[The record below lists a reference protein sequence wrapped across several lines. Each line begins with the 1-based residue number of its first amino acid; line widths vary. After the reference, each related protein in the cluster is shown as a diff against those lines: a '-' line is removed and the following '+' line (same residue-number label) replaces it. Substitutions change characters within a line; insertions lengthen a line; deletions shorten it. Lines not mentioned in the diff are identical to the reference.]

1 MNNFYTAKAK
11 FILFFQHLFLP
22 TRIITSCILP
32 NAKANEN
39 AGRDNFPAPLRVC
52 IIRRFG
58 FKTNFLTF
66 LIFANISLVA
76 QIPNFPTIE
85 NPNPNT
91 IPNSIF
97 QPPQIGMQNSNNRNL
112 PNQNLSKPID
122 DKIRKQNEALI
133 QETQKEINAQIKQ
146 QNQKRIIEQLGNDYE
161 KMYTLNSLSE
171 KTGTKAYYTAF
182 ENLSKLNPENYSI
195 ANATFLV
202 ENAFYNN
209 DKYFQNTFQNYI
221 QKSTKI
227 IRSEISK
234 KKINYDDNASK
245 NIEIFKYFSQD
256 TKQNG
261 QVVHKAM
268 KYDFDD
274 YFGVKDYSKMFV
286 SKLMRTNSGQCH
298 SMPLLYLIL
307 AEQLGAKA
315 SLVMSPNHSYI
326 RFVDSDGEQQ
336 SIELTNGMFSTD
348 TFVLNSGAIK
358 SEGLQ
363 SGIYMKNLS
372 EKELLSQTFVDL
384 ASGYI
389 HKFGYDEFVAK
400 VLEKA
405 LELNPNNV
413 NASAWK
419 SNTDQTRLLQVCKRL
434 GINPKNEQDFENM
447 KTNPHLVGQMLEIKR
462 GHEKIEKAGYST
474 MTAEEYSS
482 WLGSLKKAENKQ
494 KSEEIAE
501 RLKALELQRQKEAM
515 KKPAPKIVLPKKEA
529 PKLYRIPKE
538 YL

>member
-1 MNNFYTAKAK
+1 M
-11 FILFFQHLFLP
+11 
-22 TRIITSCILP
+22 
-32 NAKANEN
+32 
-39 AGRDNFPAPLRVC
+39 
-52 IIRRFG
+52 
-58 FKTNFLTF
+58 
-66 LIFANISLVA
+66 NISLFA
-76 QIPNFPTIE
+76 QIPNLPTME
-85 NPNPNT
+85 NPNP
-91 IPNSIF
+91 ISLYE
-97 QPPQIGMQNSNNRNL
+97 PPKIGIQNSNDRIL
-112 PNQNLSKPID
+112 TNQNFSKPID
-122 DKIRKQNEALI
+122 DKLRKQNEALI
-133 QETQKEINAQIKQ
+133 QETQREINAQIKQ
-146 QNQKRIIEQLGNDYE
+146 QNQKKILEQLGNDYT
-161 KMYTLNSLSE
+161 KIYSLNSFADNAQ
-171 KTGTKAYYTAF
+171 TKAYYSAF

-195 ANATFLV
+195 ADATFLV

-209 DKYFQNTFQNYI
+209 DKNFQNTFQNYI
-221 QKSTKI
+221 QKATKI
-227 IRSEISK
+227 IRSEITK
-234 KKINYDDNASK
+234 KKIDDDDSPSK
-245 NIEIFKYFSQD
+245 NVEIFKYFSQD

-274 YFGVKDYSKMFV
+274 YFGTKDYSKMFV
-286 SKLMRTNSGQCH
+286 SKLMKTNSGQCH

-315 SLVMSPNHSYI
+315 NLVMSPNHSYI
-326 RFVDSDGEQQ
+326 RFEDSDGEMQ

-348 TFVLNSGAIK
+348 TFVLNSGYIK

-419 SNTDQTRLLQVCKRL
+419 SNTDQTRFLQATKRL
-434 GINPKNEQDFENM
+434 GLNPQNTEDFENI
-447 KTNPHLVGQMLEIKR
+447 KKNPHLVGQMLEIKH

-474 MTAEEYSS
+474 MTSEEYST
-482 WLGSLKKAENKQ
+482 WLGSLQKGENKQ
-494 KSEEIAE
+494 KNKEIAE
-501 RLKALELQRQKEAM
+501 RLRALELQRQKEA
-515 KKPAPKIVLPKKEA
+515 KKNPVPKTIQPKKEA
-529 PKLYRIPKE
+529 PKTYTIPKE

>member
-1 MNNFYTAKAK
+1 M
-11 FILFFQHLFLP
+11 
-22 TRIITSCILP
+22 
-32 NAKANEN
+32 
-39 AGRDNFPAPLRVC
+39 
-52 IIRRFG
+52 
-58 FKTNFLTF
+58 TF
-66 LIFANISLVA
+66 AIFVNISLFA
-76 QIPNFPTIE
+76 QIPNLPTME
-85 NPNPNT
+85 NPNP
-91 IPNSIF
+91 ISLYE
-97 QPPQIGMQNSNNRNL
+97 PPKIGIQNSNDRIL
-112 PNQNLSKPID
+112 TNQNFSKPID
-122 DKIRKQNEALI
+122 DKLRKQNEALI
-133 QETQKEINAQIKQ
+133 QETQREINAQIKQ
-146 QNQKRIIEQLGNDYE
+146 QNQKKILEQLGNDYT
-161 KMYTLNSLSE
+161 KIYSLNSFADNAQ
-171 KTGTKAYYTAF
+171 TKAYYSAF

-195 ANATFLV
+195 ADATFLV

-209 DKYFQNTFQNYI
+209 DKNFQNTFQNYI
-221 QKSTKI
+221 QKATKI
-227 IRSEISK
+227 IRSEITK
-234 KKINYDDNASK
+234 KKIDDDDSPSK
-245 NIEIFKYFSQD
+245 NVEIFKYFSQD

-274 YFGVKDYSKMFV
+274 YFGTKDYSKMFV
-286 SKLMRTNSGQCH
+286 SKLMKTNSGQCH

-315 SLVMSPNHSYI
+315 NLVMSPNHSYI
-326 RFVDSDGEQQ
+326 RFEDSDGEMQ

-348 TFVLNSGAIK
+348 TFVLNSGYIK

-419 SNTDQTRLLQVCKRL
+419 SNTDQTRFLQATKRL
-434 GINPKNEQDFENM
+434 GLNPQNTEDFENI
-447 KTNPHLVGQMLEIKR
+447 KKNPHLVGQMLEIKH

-474 MTAEEYSS
+474 MTSEEYST
-482 WLGSLKKAENKQ
+482 WLGSLQKGENKQ
-494 KSEEIAE
+494 KNKEIAE
-501 RLKALELQRQKEAM
+501 RLRALELQRQKEA
-515 KKPAPKIVLPKKEA
+515 KKNPVPKTIQPKKEA
-529 PKLYRIPKE
+529 PKTYTIPKE

>member
-1 MNNFYTAKAK
+1 MNSF
-11 FILFFQHLFLP
+11 LF
-22 TRIITSCILP
+22 
-32 NAKANEN
+32 
-39 AGRDNFPAPLRVC
+39 
-52 IIRRFG
+52 
-58 FKTNFLTF
+58 
-66 LIFANISLVA
+66 A
-76 QIPNFPTIE
+76 QIPNLPTIE
-85 NPNPNT
+85 NSNP
-91 IPNSIF
+91 SSLF
-97 QPPQIGMQNSNNRNL
+97 EQPKIGMQNSIPNSNIL
-112 PNQNLSKPID
+112 TNQNFSKPID
-122 DKIRKQNEALI
+122 DKLRKQNEALI
-133 QETQKEINAQIKQ
+133 KETQREINAQIKQ
-146 QNQKRIIEQLGNDYE
+146 QNQKKILEQLGNDYE
-161 KMYTLNSLSE
+161 KTYSLSSFSDNAE
-171 KTGTKAYYTAF
+171 TKAYYSAF
-182 ENLSKLNPENYSI
+182 ENLSKLNHENYSI
-195 ANATFLV
+195 ADATFLV

-209 DKYFQNTFQNYI
+209 DKNFQNTFQNYI
-221 QKSTKI
+221 QKATKI
-227 IRSEISK
+227 IRSEITK
-234 KKINYDDNASK
+234 KKIADDDSPSINV
-245 NIEIFKYFSQD
+245 EIFKYFSQD

-274 YFGVKDYSKMFV
+274 YFGTKDYSKMFV

-315 SLVMSPNHSYI
+315 YLVMSPNHSYI
-326 RFVDSDGEQQ
+326 RFEDSDGEMQ

-348 TFVLNSGAIK
+348 TFVLNSGYIK

-419 SNTDQTRLLQVCKRL
+419 SNTDQTRFVQACKRL
-434 GINPKNEQDFENM
+434 GMNPQNEEDFENM
-447 KTNPHLVGQMLEIKR
+447 KRNPHLVGQMLEIKS

-482 WLGSLKKAENKQ
+482 WLGSLQKGENKQ
-494 KSEEIAE
+494 KNEEIGE
-501 RLKALELQRQKEAM
+501 RLKALELQRKKEAL
-515 KKPAPKIVLPKKEA
+515 KKPAPKTIQPKKEA
-529 PKLYRIPKE
+529 PKTYVIPKE

>member
-1 MNNFYTAKAK
+1 
-11 FILFFQHLFLP
+11 
-22 TRIITSCILP
+22 
-32 NAKANEN
+32 
-39 AGRDNFPAPLRVC
+39 V
-52 IIRRFG
+52 
-58 FKTNFLTF
+58 
-66 LIFANISLVA
+66 NISLFA
-76 QIPNFPTIE
+76 QIPNLPTME
-85 NPNPNT
+85 NPNP
-91 IPNSIF
+91 ISLYE
-97 QPPQIGMQNSNNRNL
+97 PPKIGIQNSNDRIL
-112 PNQNLSKPID
+112 TNQNFSKPID
-122 DKIRKQNEALI
+122 DKLRKQNEALI
-133 QETQKEINAQIKQ
+133 QETQREINAQIKQ
-146 QNQKRIIEQLGNDYE
+146 QNQKKILEQLGNDYT
-161 KMYTLNSLSE
+161 KIYSLNSFADNAQ
-171 KTGTKAYYTAF
+171 TKAYYSAF

-195 ANATFLV
+195 ADATFLV

-209 DKYFQNTFQNYI
+209 DKNFQNTFQNYI
-221 QKSTKI
+221 QKATKI
-227 IRSEISK
+227 IRSEITK
-234 KKINYDDNASK
+234 KKIDDDDSPSK
-245 NIEIFKYFSQD
+245 NVEIFKYFSQD

-274 YFGVKDYSKMFV
+274 YFGTKDYSKMFV
-286 SKLMRTNSGQCH
+286 SKLMKTNSGQCH

-315 SLVMSPNHSYI
+315 NLVMSPNHSYI
-326 RFVDSDGEQQ
+326 RFEDSDGEMQ

-348 TFVLNSGAIK
+348 TFVLNSGYIK

-419 SNTDQTRLLQVCKRL
+419 SNTDQTRFLQATKRL
-434 GINPKNEQDFENM
+434 GLNPQNTEDFENI
-447 KTNPHLVGQMLEIKR
+447 KKNPHLVGQMLEIKH

-474 MTAEEYSS
+474 MTSEEYST
-482 WLGSLKKAENKQ
+482 WLGSLQKGENKQ
-494 KSEEIAE
+494 KNKEIAE
-501 RLKALELQRQKEAM
+501 RLRALELQRQKEA
-515 KKPAPKIVLPKKEA
+515 KKNPVPKTIQPKKEA
-529 PKLYRIPKE
+529 PKTYTIPKE

>member
-1 MNNFYTAKAK
+1 
-11 FILFFQHLFLP
+11 
-22 TRIITSCILP
+22 
-32 NAKANEN
+32 
-39 AGRDNFPAPLRVC
+39 
-52 IIRRFG
+52 
-58 FKTNFLTF
+58 LTF
-66 LIFANISLVA
+66 AIFVNISLFA
-76 QIPNFPTIE
+76 QIPNLPTME
-85 NPNPNT
+85 NPNP
-91 IPNSIF
+91 ISLYE
-97 QPPQIGMQNSNNRNL
+97 PPKIGIQNSNDRIL
-112 PNQNLSKPID
+112 TNQNFSKPID
-122 DKIRKQNEALI
+122 DKLRKQNEALI
-133 QETQKEINAQIKQ
+133 QETQREINAQIKQ
-146 QNQKRIIEQLGNDYE
+146 QNQKKILEQLGNDYT
-161 KMYTLNSLSE
+161 KIYSLNSFADNAQ
-171 KTGTKAYYTAF
+171 TKAYYSAF

-195 ANATFLV
+195 ADATFLV

-209 DKYFQNTFQNYI
+209 DKNFQNTFQNYI
-221 QKSTKI
+221 QKATKI
-227 IRSEISK
+227 IRSEITK
-234 KKINYDDNASK
+234 KKIDDDDSPSK
-245 NIEIFKYFSQD
+245 NVEIFKYFSQD

-274 YFGVKDYSKMFV
+274 YFGTKDYSKMFV
-286 SKLMRTNSGQCH
+286 SKLMKTNSGQCH

-315 SLVMSPNHSYI
+315 NLVMSPNHSYI
-326 RFVDSDGEQQ
+326 RFEDSDGEMQ

-348 TFVLNSGAIK
+348 TFVLNSGYIK

-419 SNTDQTRLLQVCKRL
+419 SNTDQTRFLQATKRL
-434 GINPKNEQDFENM
+434 GLNPQNTEDFENI
-447 KTNPHLVGQMLEIKR
+447 KKNPHLVGQMLEIKH

-474 MTAEEYSS
+474 MTSEEYST
-482 WLGSLKKAENKQ
+482 WLGSLQKGENKQ
-494 KSEEIAE
+494 KNKEIAE
-501 RLKALELQRQKEAM
+501 RLRALELQRQKEA
-515 KKPAPKIVLPKKEA
+515 KKNPVPKTIQPKKEA
-529 PKLYRIPKE
+529 PKTYTIPKE

>member
-1 MNNFYTAKAK
+1 MNNFYIPNAK

-22 TRIITSCILP
+22 MRIGTSRILP
-32 NAKANEN
+32 NVDSNKN
-39 AGRDNFPAPLRVC
+39 AGRANFPTPLRFG
-52 IIRRFG
+52 IIRRLC
-58 FKTNFLTF
+58 FKTIFMILTIF
-66 LIFANISLVA
+66 VNLTLIA
-76 QIPNFPTIE
+76 QIPNFPTME
-85 NPNPNT
+85 NPNPNAN
-91 IPNSIF
+91 PSSIF
-97 QPPQIGMQNSNNRNL
+97 KLPQIGIQNPNPNL
-112 PNQNLSKPID
+112 PNQNISKPID

-133 QETQKEINAQIKQ
+133 QETQREINAQIKQ
-146 QNQKRIIEQLGNDYE
+146 KNQKRVIEELGNDYE
-161 KMYTLNSLSE
+161 KIYTLNSLSD
-171 KTGTKAYYTAF
+171 KAGAKAYYTAF

-209 DKYFQNTFQNYI
+209 DRNFQNIFQNYI
-221 QKSTKI
+221 QEATKI

-234 KKINYDDNASK
+234 KKIEDDDDASK
-245 NIEIFKYFSQD
+245 NVEIFKYFSQD
-256 TKQNG
+256 TKQSG
-261 QVVHKAM
+261 KIVHREM

-307 AEQLGAKA
+307 AEQLGTKA
-315 SLVMSPNHSYI
+315 NLVMSPNHSYI

-434 GINPKNEQDFENM
+434 GINPQNEQDFENM
-447 KTNPHLVGQMLEIKR
+447 KSNPHLLGQMLEIKH
-462 GHEKIEKAGYST
+462 GHEKIEKSGYST

-482 WLGSLKKAENKQ
+482 WLGSLQKAENKQ
-494 KSEEIAE
+494 KNEEIAE
-501 RLKALELQRQKEAM
+501 RLKALELQRQKEAL
-515 KKPAPKIVLPKKEA
+515 KKPAPKKVQPKKEA
-529 PKLYRIPKE
+529 PKLYTIPKE

>member
-1 MNNFYTAKAK
+1 M
-11 FILFFQHLFLP
+11 
-22 TRIITSCILP
+22 
-32 NAKANEN
+32 
-39 AGRDNFPAPLRVC
+39 
-52 IIRRFG
+52 
-58 FKTNFLTF
+58 
-66 LIFANISLVA
+66 
-76 QIPNFPTIE
+76 E
-85 NPNPNT
+85 NPNP
-91 IPNSIF
+91 ISLYE
-97 QPPQIGMQNSNNRNL
+97 PPKIGIQNSNDRIL
-112 PNQNLSKPID
+112 TNQNFSKPID
-122 DKIRKQNEALI
+122 DKLRKQNEALI
-133 QETQKEINAQIKQ
+133 QETQREINAQIKQ
-146 QNQKRIIEQLGNDYE
+146 QNQKKILEQLGNDYT
-161 KMYTLNSLSE
+161 KIYSLNSFADNAQ
-171 KTGTKAYYTAF
+171 TKAYYSAF

-195 ANATFLV
+195 ADATFLV

-209 DKYFQNTFQNYI
+209 DKNFQNTFQNYI
-221 QKSTKI
+221 QKATKI
-227 IRSEISK
+227 IRSEITK
-234 KKINYDDNASK
+234 KKIDDDDSPSK
-245 NIEIFKYFSQD
+245 NVEIFKYFSQD

-274 YFGVKDYSKMFV
+274 YFGTKDYSKMFV
-286 SKLMRTNSGQCH
+286 SKLMKTNSGQCH

-315 SLVMSPNHSYI
+315 NLVMSPNHSYI
-326 RFVDSDGEQQ
+326 RFEDSDGEMQ

-348 TFVLNSGAIK
+348 TFVLNSGYIK

-419 SNTDQTRLLQVCKRL
+419 SNTDQTRFLQATKRL
-434 GINPKNEQDFENM
+434 GLNPQNTEDFENI
-447 KTNPHLVGQMLEIKR
+447 KKNPHLVGQMLEIKH

-474 MTAEEYSS
+474 MTSEEYST
-482 WLGSLKKAENKQ
+482 WLGSLQKGENKQ
-494 KSEEIAE
+494 KNKEIAE
-501 RLKALELQRQKEAM
+501 RLRALELQRQKEA
-515 KKPAPKIVLPKKEA
+515 KKNPVPKTIQPKKEA
-529 PKLYRIPKE
+529 PKTYTIPKE